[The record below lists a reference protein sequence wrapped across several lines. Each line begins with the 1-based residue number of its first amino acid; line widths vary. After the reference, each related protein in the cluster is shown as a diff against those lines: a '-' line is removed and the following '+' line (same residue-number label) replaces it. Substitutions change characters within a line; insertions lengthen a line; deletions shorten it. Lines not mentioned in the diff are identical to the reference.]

1 VEEED
6 DEDIQ
11 YDSDNS
17 SSNKVN
23 QFQKDNVLK
32 EE

>member
-17 SSNKVN
+17 SSNKGN